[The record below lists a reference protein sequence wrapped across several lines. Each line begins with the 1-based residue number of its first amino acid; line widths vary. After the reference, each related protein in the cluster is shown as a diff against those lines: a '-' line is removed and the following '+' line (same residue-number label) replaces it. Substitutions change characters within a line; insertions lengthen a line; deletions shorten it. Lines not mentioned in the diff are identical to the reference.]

1 MQASIRPEH
10 SEIEDYS
17 AESSENPSAGDFNI
31 SLSIPKQIEIRMVDA
46 STLSDY
52 EIWFFA
58 SSSLLS
64 FVVGFTVAFS
74 QEADAKAKGIYLVV
88 TLIFVALLVGCLI
101 MTFVKRYC
109 LRKKGK
115 TVLLKTSRVVEKP
128 NG

>member
-17 AESSENPSAGDFNI
+17 AESSENPSSGDFNI
-31 SLSIPKQIEIRMVDA
+31 SLSIPKQIEVRMVDA

-52 EIWFFA
+52 EVWFFA

-74 QEADAKAKGIYLVV
+74 QESDPKAKGIYGVV
-88 TLIFVALLVGCLI
+88 TLIFAVLLLACLI
-101 MTFVKRYC
+101 MTFVKRYY